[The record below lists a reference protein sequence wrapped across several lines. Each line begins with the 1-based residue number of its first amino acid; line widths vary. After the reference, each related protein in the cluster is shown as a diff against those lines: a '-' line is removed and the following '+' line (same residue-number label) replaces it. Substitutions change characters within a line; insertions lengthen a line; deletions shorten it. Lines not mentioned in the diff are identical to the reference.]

1 MVAMATAYNRYKE
14 HDVMMAN
21 PMELIVMLYNGCIKQ
36 LKLAKIAIDDK
47 DVDKANGSL
56 QKAQD
61 IVMELMMSLD
71 MSYEVSKELMNLYE
85 FMAHEIGQVNVTK
98 NPASIGPLVEML
110 TSLRDAW
117 VQVQKQT
124 RMPAAQLSEN

>member
-1 MVAMATAYNRYKE
+1 MAVANPYERYRR

-36 LKLAKIAIDDK
+36 LKLARISINDK
-47 DVDKANGSL
+47 NIEQTNICL

-61 IVMELMMSLD
+61 IVTELIMSLD
-71 MSYEVSKELMNLYE
+71 FKYELSNQLLNLYE
-85 FMAHEIGQVNVTK
+85 FVNYQIMQINISK
-98 NPASIGPLVEML
+98 DSESIEPLIEML

-117 VQVQKQT
+117 VQVQKQARQT
-124 RMPAAQLSEN
+124 VGSISE

>member
-1 MVAMATAYNRYKE
+1 MAVANPYERYRR

-36 LKLAKIAIDDK
+36 LKLARIAINDK
-47 DVDKANGSL
+47 NIEQTNTCL

-61 IVMELMMSLD
+61 IITELTMSLD
-71 MSYEVSKELMNLYE
+71 FKYEISKQLLNLYE
-85 FMAHEIGQVNVTK
+85 FMNYQIMQVNISKDTE
-98 NPASIGPLVEML
+98 SIEPLIEML

-117 VQVQKQT
+117 VQVQKQSRQT
-124 RMPAAQLSEN
+124 ISGVSE

>member
-1 MVAMATAYNRYKE
+1 MAVANPYDRYRR

-36 LKLAKIAIDDK
+36 LKLARIAIND
-47 DVDKANGSL
+47 NNLEQTNICL

-61 IVMELMMSLD
+61 IVTELIMSLD
-71 MSYEVSKELMNLYE
+71 FKYELSNQLLNLYE
-85 FMAHEIGQVNVTK
+85 FVNYQIMQINMSKDTE
-98 NPASIGPLVEML
+98 SIEPLIEML

-117 VQVQKQT
+117 VQVQKQARQT
-124 RMPAAQLSEN
+124 VSNISE